1 MFPDKIPAQFPAD
14 RGVRHMI
21 DLVPDLKYC
30 VTRQGPVPRG
40 LVEAIDAFFDVR
52 RKARYVRESLIPDS
66 SIIICV

>member
-1 MFPDKIPAQFPAD
+1 
-14 RGVRHMI
+14 MI